1 MSINVYEVINQRIM
15 ELLEQGTVPW
25 RKPWNAEGNM
35 PRNLISKKEYRG
47 INLFLLNAMPYS
59 SSYWMTFKQAQDKGG
74 TVRKGEK
81 STMVIFWKWL
91 DRTGTVSEPGEA
103 VDAGLCKGKIPMLR
117 YYNVFNVEQCDGI
130 QTPEPKETVNE
141 FSPIERAEELIATMP
156 HRPDIRYGGNRAYYS
171 PGLDYIQLPNQ
182 HTFNSPEEYY
192 STCFHELTHASGHAT
207 RLGRKTILEPSYF
220 GSHEYS
226 KEELVAEMGSAFLCG
241 HSGIEQNTLENSAAY
256 IHGWLK
262 VLKGENKLL
271 VHAAAQAQ
279 KAVDYILNQKGGE
292 ENLNDQTA

>member
-1 MSINVYEVINQRIM
+1 MAINVYEVINHRIM
-15 ELLEQGTVPW
+15 ELLEQGTIPW

-35 PRNLISKKEYRG
+35 PKNLVSRKEYRG

-91 DRTGTVSEPGEA
+91 DRTGAVSEPDEA
-103 VDAGLCKGKIPMLR
+103 DAAGSWKGKVPMLR

-130 QTPEPKETVNE
+130 KVPESNDTVNE
-141 FSPIERAEELIATMP
+141 FSPIERAEEIISTMP
-156 HRPDIRYGGNRAYYS
+156 CRPDIRYGGNRAYYS
-171 PGLDYIQLPNQ
+171 PGLDYVQLPNK
-182 HTFNSPEEYY
+182 HTFNSSEEYY
-192 STCFHELTHASGHAT
+192 STCFHELTHASGHIT
-207 RLGRKTILEPSYF
+207 RLGRKSILEPSYF

-241 HSGIEQNTLENSAAY
+241 YSGIEQNTLENSAAY
-256 IHGWLK
+256 ILGWLK
-262 VLKGENKLL
+262 VLKNDKKLL
-271 VHAAAQAQ
+271 VHAGALAQ

-292 ENLNDQTA
+292 ENLNDQAA